1 MGYIYNTL
9 AIKTTVFMKQVM
21 MYLHFLYLNFH
32 FLYLNFHNFRKQLCI
47 LIEIIL
53 IITIFFYM
61 IVNYM
66 KEEFVSPFLW
76 ILILSTTPNLK
87 KSESL

>member
-1 MGYIYNTL
+1 MIRYCILIYINTHFSWGIYNTL

-66 KEEFVSPFLW
+66 KEEFVSPFL
-76 ILILSTTPNLK
+76 
-87 KSESL
+87 